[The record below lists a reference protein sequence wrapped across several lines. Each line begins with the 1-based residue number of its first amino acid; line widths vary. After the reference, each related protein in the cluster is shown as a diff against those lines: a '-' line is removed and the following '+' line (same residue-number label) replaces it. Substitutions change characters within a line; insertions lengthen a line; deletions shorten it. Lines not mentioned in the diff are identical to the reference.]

1 MTTAPEEPA
10 LVPVPEPDAASAHF
24 FAALDEGRI
33 ALLRCL
39 DCGTHHLGVLACDE
53 CGGSRFETEQ
63 ASGEGT
69 VHSFTRLHMAH
80 HPAFA
85 DELPLVAGV
94 VELAE
99 GPRLF
104 ARLLAGSASGAGDGW
119 AVGRPVVAEVRQVG
133 PRGVLEFRARR

>member
-1 MTTAPEEPA
+1 MTIAPEEAALLPA
-10 LVPVPEPDAASAHF
+10 PEPDAASAHF
-24 FAALDEGRI
+24 FAALDAGRI

-53 CGGSRFETEQ
+53 CGGSRFETVA
-63 ASGEGT
+63 ASGAGT

-85 DELPLVAGV
+85 DDLPLVAGV

-104 ARLLAGSASGAGDGW
+104 ARLLGEPDDSW
-119 AVGRPVVAEVRQVG
+119 TIGRPVTGEIRTVG
-133 PRGVLEFRARR
+133 ARGVLEFRARG

>member
-1 MTTAPEEPA
+1 MTTAPEELA
-10 LVPVPEPDAASAHF
+10 LLPVPEPDAASAHF

-104 ARLLAGSASGAGDGW
+104 ARLLGGADAADQW
-119 AVGRPVVAEVRQVG
+119 AVGAAVIAEVRRVG